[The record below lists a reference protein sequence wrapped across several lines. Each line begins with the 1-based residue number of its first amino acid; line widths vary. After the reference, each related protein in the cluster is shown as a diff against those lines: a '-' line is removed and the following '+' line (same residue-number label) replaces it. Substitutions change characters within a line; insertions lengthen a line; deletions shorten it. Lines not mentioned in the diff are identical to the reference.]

1 MRPSPHRATIA
12 HLVDEGCSA
21 AEIARRLHINDR
33 TVRRIVAQYRE
44 RGHIYHFQNQGV
56 QELSMFLGFGRPD
69 AQRSSKEEQ
78 SGKMSEASGSS
89 SCRPPLGHRVDRRE
103 NFHGRGRAQQPKPA
117 AVAPQAEKNS
127 RKRRV
132 KTISLFPKS
141 VMGHTVAMGPKS
153 LRRMELYLATGLGT
167 STWVEIHDFLLP
179 TSFSWILGQEHVA
192 I

>member
-1 MRPSPHRATIA
+1 RPSPHRATIA

-89 SCRPPLGHRVDRRE
+89 SCRPPLGHIVWTDEKIFTVEVAHNSQNQRQLPLRQRKTPE
-103 NFHGRGRAQQPKPA
+103 ND
-117 AVAPQAEKNS
+117 E
-127 RKRRV
+127 
-132 KTISLFPKS
+132 
-141 VMGHTVAMGPKS
+141 
-153 LRRMELYLATGLGT
+153 
-167 STWVEIHDFLLP
+167 
-179 TSFSWILGQEHVA
+179 
-192 I
+192 